1 MGKEKEDASR
11 ITPPITNPSTP
22 DISRPLYSGVSNYM
36 PSYYGPMPHA
46 WLPPFMPN
54 PSSNPYPW
62 TNQQHPWNST
72 CAAASS
78 TAALSSSA
86 TLYSSAIPMMG
97 HLPTTYPYPWS
108 NQVIIFYNIYY
119 LVIVLYFS
127 GLYIFVSKYVY

>member
-1 MGKEKEDASR
+1 
-11 ITPPITNPSTP
+11 
-22 DISRPLYSGVSNYM
+22 M

-97 HLPTTYPYPWS
+97 IFQLPIHIHGAIS
-108 NQVIIFYNIYY
+108 NKHGTLRSHPC
-119 LVIVLYFS
+119 LVPQLMLALV
-127 GLYIFVSKYVY
+127 